1 MFVTGKRAQIIHTGE
16 GGNMGCSRISVVLTI
31 ALSAAA
37 LTAGLFGGPVG
48 AQPQSVLV
56 SRKMGAAPPMEPA
69 LGEAWK
75 DTKPLSVKVV
85 GGKNLPGGSTEV
97 TLRSVYTAD
106 TVYFLMQYRD
116 PTQSFQRGPWVKQ
129 ADGSWKQLK
138 DPDDKGG
145 DNNKY
150 YEDKMAMIWN
160 INSPAFDARGCMAAC
175 HTGEGKPYGNKY
187 LPNAGEKADI
197 WHWKSVRTGSVGQID
212 DQYLDATRYDKDKA
226 PEAGRKSDPKTGGGY
241 ADNVNDTKN
250 GPRVALKGN
259 KPAPPYWIVDAEKEP
274 FDDSKYKA
282 GDEVPGIIVAP
293 FTGDRGDIAVKS
305 VWKDGVWTLVFARKL
320 VTGSDFDV
328 QFNDLKKPYAFGVAV
343 FDNAQVRHAYS
354 PGVLKLLFE

>member
-1 MFVTGKRAQIIHTGE
+1 
-16 GGNMGCSRISVVLTI
+16 
-31 ALSAAA
+31 
-37 LTAGLFGGPVG
+37 
-48 AQPQSVLV
+48 
-56 SRKMGAAPPMEPA
+56 
-69 LGEAWK
+69 
-75 DTKPLSVKVV
+75 
-85 GGKNLPGGSTEV
+85 
-97 TLRSVYTAD
+97 
-106 TVYFLMQYRD
+106 MQYKD
-116 PTQSFQRGPWVKQ
+116 PTQSLQRGPWVKQ

-150 YEDKMAMIWN
+150 YEDKMAIIWN
-160 INSPAFDARGCMAAC
+160 VNSPAFEARGCMAAC

-187 LPNAGEKADI
+187 LPNPGEKADI

-212 DQYLDATRYDKDKA
+212 DQYLDTTRYDKDKA

-241 ADNVNDTKN
+241 VDNVNDTKN
-250 GPRVALKGN
+250 GPRFALKNN

-293 FTGDRGDIAVKS
+293 LTGDRGDISVKS

-320 VTGSDFDV
+320 GTGSDFDV
-328 QFNDLKKPYAFGVAV
+328 QFNDLKKSYAFGVAV

-354 PGVLKLLFE
+354 PGVLKLVFE